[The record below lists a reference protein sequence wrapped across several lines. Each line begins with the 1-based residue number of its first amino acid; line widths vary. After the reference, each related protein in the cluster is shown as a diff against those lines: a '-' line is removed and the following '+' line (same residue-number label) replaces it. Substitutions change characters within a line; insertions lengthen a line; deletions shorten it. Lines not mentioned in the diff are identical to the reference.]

1 MWTGY
6 NAPHDGWLGNQ
17 TLPYNIS
24 KILRDILNVKFRDCN
39 KNILIFY
46 CLENLEKYPFNTFYD
61 EEKDI
66 RRIW

>member
-24 KILRDILNVKFRDCN
+24 KILTKFRNDN
-39 KNILIFY
+39 KNITLFY
-46 CLENLEKYPFNTFYD
+46 CLGNHEKYPFDPFYD